1 MGRPNRVL
9 ILSETVATDGVIG
22 MLSGILL
29 EPEIGN
35 AIENDITIQDFT
47 LQNSAGVIQNL
58 DDSYSNQE
66 IRLKANITY
75 EDLEI
80 SPSPNSF
87 YVVVEKRTIEADGEF
102 ANITWI
108 ETANKTGL
116 IYGILDWLS
125 LIHI

>member
-1 MGRPNRVL
+1 MNSVWDDQTRVV
-9 ILSETVATDGVIG
+9 ILSETVATNGVVG

-35 AIENDITIQDFT
+35 AIENDITVQDLT

-108 ETANKTGL
+108 ETANK
-116 IYGILDWLS
+116 LS